1 MSSSMQM
8 AVGSMQK
15 DEGRRMKDEFGFL
28 RSSLI
33 LHPSSFRGGLSL
45 VEVMISLAVCSLLLA
60 AVASAYHASASVIE
74 HNDEF
79 FRASQAARVT
89 MTQVLTEIRRCQAV
103 QASSNQ
109 IDMIMHDGK
118 DRSYRYDSASNRILL
133 ITNDI
138 PDDPD
143 YALASNVVSA
153 SFSSDSEP
161 DPLTGINRVVRITL
175 TLTVQVNR
183 NQVQLTG
190 SAAPRRALVY

>member
-1 MSSSMQM
+1 MN
-8 AVGSMQK
+8 
-15 DEGRRMKDEFGFL
+15 
-28 RSSLI
+28 SSLT
-33 LHPSSFRGGLSL
+33 LHPSSFRRGLSL
-45 VEVMISLAVCSLLLA
+45 VEVMISLAISSLLLA

-89 MTQVLTEIRRCQAV
+89 MNQILTEIRRCQAV
-103 QASSNQ
+103 QATSSR

-118 DRSYRYDSASNRILL
+118 DRSYRYESGAKRIVLV
-133 ITNDI
+133 TNDI
-138 PDDPD
+138 TDDPD
-143 YALASNVVSA
+143 YALASNVIA
-153 SFSSDSEP
+153 AKFSSDSEP

-175 TLTVQVNR
+175 NLTIRVNR